1 MEMFFDWYDTDDYL
15 ERYKSRQK
23 ALRAMFEGYRS
34 ATGEDRKLMDYL
46 LQTHAAFC
54 KQQGKPDAMR
64 KHNAFVLRYVAGAS
78 VKEVAIHS
86 HVSKSTVFAD
96 ILWVLDNMMLLAFG
110 VEGLIPYEYIPV
122 YSPEEYEG

>member
-1 MEMFFDWYDTDDYL
+1 MFFDWYDTDDYL

-23 ALRAMFEGYRS
+23 ALRAMFEGYRY
-34 ATGEDRKLMDYL
+34 ANGEDRKLMDYL
-46 LQTHAAFC
+46 LKAHATIC

-78 VKEVAIHS
+78 VKEVAVHS

-96 ILWVLDNMMLLAFG
+96 ILCVLDNMMLLAFG

-122 YSPEEYEG
+122 YSPKEYEGQ

>member
-1 MEMFFDWYDTDDYL
+1 M
-15 ERYKSRQK
+15 
-23 ALRAMFEGYRS
+23 
-34 ATGEDRKLMDYL
+34 
-46 LQTHAAFC
+46 
-54 KQQGKPDAMR
+54 
-64 KHNAFVLRYVAGAS
+64 
-78 VKEVAIHS
+78 KEVAVHS

>member
-1 MEMFFDWYDTDDYL
+1 MDLFIDWYDTDDYL

-46 LQTHAAFC
+46 LKTHATLC
-54 KQQGKPDAMR
+54 KQQRKPDAMR

-78 VKEVAIHS
+78 VKEVAVHS
-86 HVSKSTVFAD
+86 RVSKSTVFAD

-122 YSPEEYEG
+122 YELP

>member
-1 MEMFFDWYDTDDYL
+1 
-15 ERYKSRQK
+15 
-23 ALRAMFEGYRS
+23 
-34 ATGEDRKLMDYL
+34 MDYL
-46 LQTHAAFC
+46 LKTHATIC

-78 VKEVAIHS
+78 VKEVAVHS

-122 YSPEEYEG
+122 YSPEECDGQ